1 MNHPPNPHL
10 YRWYHHSQ
18 SWVVYGIVLLRL
30 MYSLLLFWLLP
41 KKSDPAIHPPTP
53 KREDSALG
61 VSGLVSPRLEEAQGK
76 RPGDGD
82 GHGDFAIS
90 FNEFVYFN
98 GTWTSKKMT
107 FMGFSNGNMGLF

>member
-10 YRWYHHSQ
+10 YRWYNHSQ

-30 MYSLLLFWLLP
+30 MYSLLLFWLL
-41 KKSDPAIHPPTP
+41 P

-82 GHGDFAIS
+82 GHGDFAI
-90 FNEFVYFN
+90 FFQ
-98 GTWTSKKMT
+98 
-107 FMGFSNGNMGLF
+107 